1 VRSSWRIL
9 GEIKTGGVLTVG
21 ETDTFAS
28 ERGMINFKV
37 QDGRVRLQVNVDAAE
52 QANLRISSKL
62 LNLAQIIKK

>member
-1 VRSSWRIL
+1 MRSSWRIL